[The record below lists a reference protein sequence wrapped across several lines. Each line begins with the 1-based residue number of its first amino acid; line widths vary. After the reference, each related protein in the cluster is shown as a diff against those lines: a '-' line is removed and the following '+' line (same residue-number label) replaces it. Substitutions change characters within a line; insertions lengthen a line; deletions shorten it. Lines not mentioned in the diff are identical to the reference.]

1 VGAGTIP
8 QSAGPELTIGLIAAL
23 PAEIRSLTPLPIAL
37 NTPFRINNHLV
48 AIVCGIGA
56 KNAAKAAQYL
66 LYQDVQGL
74 ISWGTAGALS
84 AELKSGDLVLPDI
97 IQAADG
103 KRYQADNIWLEQLQ
117 TALNIASI
125 KIHTGLLVESNS
137 ILDSGMEKSALS
149 TKIAGAIT
157 TDMETAAIMKIAQ
170 ENKIPA
176 IAIRSIVDQVDDQ
189 IPVEILR
196 HTDQFG
202 TPRIL
207 NILREI
213 IRKPQ
218 LLTHLIRLSG
228 GMRAATRTLRSVAAG
243 TNETLM
249 YLN

>member
-1 VGAGTIP
+1 M
-8 QSAGPELTIGLIAAL
+8 TIGLIAAL

-37 NTPFRINNHLV
+37 NTPFRINNHLA

-66 LYQDVQGL
+66 LYQDIQGL

-84 AELKSGDLVLPDI
+84 AQLKSGDLVLPDI
-97 IQAADG
+97 VQATNG
-103 KRYQADNIWLEQLQ
+103 KRYQADNTWLDQLQ
-117 TALNIASI
+117 SALDMVSI
-125 KIHTGLLVESNS
+125 KAHRGLLVETNS
-137 ILDSGMEKSALS
+137 VLNSRLEKSTLS
-149 TKIAGAIT
+149 AKASGAIAA
-157 TDMETAAIMKIAQ
+157 DMETAAIMKIAR
-170 ENKIPA
+170 ENGIPA
-176 IAIRSIVDQVDDQ
+176 IAIRSIVDQIDDQ
-189 IPVEILR
+189 LPAEILR

-228 GMRAATRTLRSVAAG
+228 AMRAATRTLQSVAAG

-249 YLN
+249 YMN